1 MPTMNTRERFL
12 AVLDFNREVHS
23 LKWDFGIWGETID
36 NWYAQ
41 GLPKKNYPV
50 VNPVTTTPTA
60 SLYAPAWLS
69 IGEGKLSKGLA
80 VMAGGLYWPT
90 QSFPLAP
97 DVTDF
102 FGMDASQQLVD
113 VNLLFDPMFEV
124 QVLHEDEEVLDYID
138 VDGVQR
144 RFLKSEGTIP
154 NSMKWPIT
162 DKKSWEKLKAER
174 LNTKNLATR
183 FPSTWEKSVQEYR
196 ARDYPLALGGYPHG
210 FFGTLSHL
218 IGYENLF
225 FWYHDEPALVHDI
238 LNTFTELWIAVYS
251 EVLAKVS
258 IDHWHIWEDI
268 SYGRGSMISL
278 PTVREYMLPYLKRV
292 GDFLKARGVRHI
304 LLDTDGD
311 CNALIPLFLEA
322 GVTGMYPFETHCGMD
337 IVKVRQ
343 QYPKLQMLGGI
354 SKGEIAKG
362 KARIDEILKP
372 VEEVLKTGGY
382 IPFADHFVPPDVSF
396 EDYSYF
402 RNRLNTIIDRYGR

>member
-1 MPTMNTRERFL
+1 MNTRERFL
-12 AVLDFNREVHS
+12 AVLDFDREVHS

-36 NWYAQ
+36 NWYAE
-41 GLPKKNYPV
+41 GLPKKHYPV
-50 VNPVTTTPTA
+50 VSSATTTPTA
-60 SLYAPAWLS
+60 SLYGAAWRS
-69 IGEGKLSKGLA
+69 VGEGKLSKGLA
-80 VMAGGLYWPT
+80 VMVGGLYWPT

-97 DVTDF
+97 DVTSYFD
-102 FGMDASQQLVD
+102 MDAAQQLVD
-113 VNLLFDPMFEV
+113 VNLLFDPMFDV
-124 QVLHEDEEVLDYID
+124 QMLHEDDEVLDYID

-144 RFLKSEGTIP
+144 RFLKAEGTIP

-162 DKKSWEKLKAER
+162 DKKSWEKLKDER
-174 LNTKNLATR
+174 LNLKNLSSR
-183 FPSTWEKSVQEYR
+183 FPSTWGKSVEEYR
-196 ARDYPLALGGYPHG
+196 HRDYPLALGGYPHG

-225 FWYHDEPALVHDI
+225 FWYHDQPALVHDI
-238 LNTFTELWIAVYS
+238 LNTFTELWIAVYA
-251 EVLAKVS
+251 EVLAKVE

-278 PTVREYMLPYLKRV
+278 ATVREYMLPYIRRV
-292 GDFLKARGVRHI
+292 GDFLKSRGVRHI

-311 CNALIPLFLEA
+311 CNSLIPLFLEA

-343 QYPKLQMLGGI
+343 QYPRLQMLGGI

-396 EDYSYF
+396 AHYSYF
-402 RNRLNTIIDRYGR
+402 RRRLNDIIDRYGS

>member
-1 MPTMNTRERFL
+1 MNTRERFL
-12 AVLDFNREVHS
+12 EVLDFNREVHS
-23 LKWDFGIWGETID
+23 LKWEFGLWGETVD

-50 VNPVTTTPTA
+50 VSRVTTTPTA

-69 IGEGKLSKGLA
+69 VGEGKLAKGIG
-80 VMAGGLYWPT
+80 VMVGGLYWPT

-102 FGMDASQQLVD
+102 FGMDASQQVVD

-124 QVLHEDEEVLDYID
+124 QVLHEDDEAFDYID
-138 VDGVQR
+138 VDGVER
-144 RFLKSEGTIP
+144 RFLKAGGTIP
-154 NSMKWPIT
+154 QGMKWPIT
-162 DKKSWEKLKAER
+162 DKRSWEKLKDER
-174 LNTKNLATR
+174 LNLKNLGSR
-183 FPSTWEKSVQEYR
+183 FPASWDKSVQEYQQ
-196 ARDYPLALGGYPHG
+196 RDYPLAVGGYPHG

-225 FWYHDEPALVHDI
+225 FWYHDEPALIHDI
-238 LNTFTELWIAVYS
+238 LNTFTEIWMAVYA
-251 EVLAKVS
+251 EVLARVS

-278 PTVREYMLPYLKRV
+278 ATVREYMLPYIRRV

-311 CNALIPLFLEA
+311 CNALIPLFMEA
-322 GVTGMYPFETHCGMD
+322 GVTGMYPFETNCGMD

-343 QYPKLQMLGGI
+343 QYPTLQMMGGI

-362 KARIDEILKP
+362 KERIDEILKP
-372 VEEVLKTGGY
+372 VEEVLKTGGF

-396 EDYSYF
+396 EAFSYY
-402 RNRLNTIIDRYGR
+402 RNKLNEIIDRYGK